1 VGLTWSDLCGRR
13 SVWGLALG
21 SCGRRCV
28 MRILGSSL
36 CHKARSLLEHWMATK
51 STRSERKRKLHA
63 AQEEQGVPDKF
74 QPFRPTKEDGRDQI
88 SINFVLVLSPA
99 RVMNRLVRR

>member
-1 VGLTWSDLCGRR
+1 MPSSSRQERR
-13 SVWGLALG
+13 
-21 SCGRRCV
+21 
-28 MRILGSSL
+28 
-36 CHKARSLLEHWMATK
+36 
-51 STRSERKRKLHA
+51 RKRNA
-63 AQEEQGVPDKF
+63 ALDEQGVPDKF